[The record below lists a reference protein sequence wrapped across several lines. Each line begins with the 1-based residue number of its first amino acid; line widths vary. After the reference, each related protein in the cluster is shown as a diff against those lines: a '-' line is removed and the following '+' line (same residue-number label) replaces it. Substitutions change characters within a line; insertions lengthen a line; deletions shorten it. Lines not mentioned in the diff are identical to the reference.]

1 MANVLSVVLSVIS
14 TLILVLVLA
23 DLIVTFFDV
32 LRYKKDESITEER
45 DYYKEK
51 YEQLKLDQI
60 QELLDDRDFGNN
72 D

>member
-1 MANVLSVVLSVIS
+1 MVNVLAVIS
-14 TLILVLVLA
+14 TLVLVFVLA

-32 LRYKKDESITEER
+32 LRYKKDASITEER

>member
-1 MANVLSVVLSVIS
+1 MTFPQLYFLSFLLCLLSFFGTKYFLMREDIKEIS
-14 TLILVLVLA
+14 DEL
-23 DLIVTFFDV
+23 TF
-32 LRYKKDESITEER
+32 
-45 DYYKEK
+45 YKEK

>member
-1 MANVLSVVLSVIS
+1 M
-14 TLILVLVLA
+14 A
-23 DLIVTFFDV
+23 DLISTICFIIMFVFPYFMLLVRNQEIKELNAD
-32 LRYKKDESITEER
+32 KAF
-45 DYYKEK
+45 YKEK

>member
-1 MANVLSVVLSVIS
+1 MVNVLPVIS
-14 TLILVLVLA
+14 TLLLVFVLA

>member
-1 MANVLSVVLSVIS
+1 MVNVLPVIS
-14 TLILVLVLA
+14 TLLLVFVLA

-32 LRYKKDESITEER
+32 LRYKIDESITEER

>member
-1 MANVLSVVLSVIS
+1 MMDKVATILIFTWMFFIALISSIEIALRSEKIRELSDEL
-14 TLILVLVLA
+14 
-23 DLIVTFFDV
+23 TF
-32 LRYKKDESITEER
+32 
-45 DYYKEK
+45 YKEK

>member
-1 MANVLSVVLSVIS
+1 MMDKVATILIFTWMFFIALITSIEIALRNEKIRELSDEL
-14 TLILVLVLA
+14 
-23 DLIVTFFDV
+23 TF
-32 LRYKKDESITEER
+32 
-45 DYYKEK
+45 YKEK

>member
-1 MANVLSVVLSVIS
+1 MRDDIKELSDEL
-14 TLILVLVLA
+14 
-23 DLIVTFFDV
+23 TF
-32 LRYKKDESITEER
+32 
-45 DYYKEK
+45 YKEK

>member
-1 MANVLSVVLSVIS
+1 MVNVLSVIS
-14 TLILVLVLA
+14 TLLLVFVLV
-23 DLIVTFFDV
+23 DIIVTFFDV
-32 LRYKKDESITEER
+32 LRYKIDESITEER

>member
-1 MANVLSVVLSVIS
+1 MSDLIS
-14 TLILVLVLA
+14 TICFILMFVFPYSMLLVLLLKYFKIEKLS
-23 DLIVTFFDV
+23 DELTF
-32 LRYKKDESITEER
+32 
-45 DYYKEK
+45 YKEK

>member
-1 MANVLSVVLSVIS
+1 MSNLLSTICF
-14 TLILVLVLA
+14 ILMFGFPYIMLLVRNQEIKELNA
-23 DLIVTFFDV
+23 DKAF
-32 LRYKKDESITEER
+32 
-45 DYYKEK
+45 YKEK

>member
-1 MANVLSVVLSVIS
+1 MSDLIS
-14 TLILVLVLA
+14 TICFILMFVFPYIMLLLRNQEVKELNA
-23 DLIVTFFDV
+23 DKAF
-32 LRYKKDESITEER
+32 
-45 DYYKEK
+45 YKEK

>member
-1 MANVLSVVLSVIS
+1 MVNVLPVIS
-14 TLILVLVLA
+14 TLLLVFVLV

-32 LRYKKDESITEER
+32 LRYKKDESITYER

>member
-1 MANVLSVVLSVIS
+1 MTFPQLYFLSFLMFIIGFGTKYFLMREDIKEIS
-14 TLILVLVLA
+14 DEL
-23 DLIVTFFDV
+23 TF
-32 LRYKKDESITEER
+32 YKQ
-45 DYYKEK
+45 K